1 MADISLVL
9 RVRTSAGTRR
19 NNSQKYGKKQQD
31 DNSEGDICYFENICR
46 AGQTLTYNIEDELN
60 IDAGNKHV
68 LAMFLN

>member
-1 MADISLVL
+1 MW
-9 RVRTSAGTRR
+9 
-19 NNSQKYGKKQQD
+19 QKQQD